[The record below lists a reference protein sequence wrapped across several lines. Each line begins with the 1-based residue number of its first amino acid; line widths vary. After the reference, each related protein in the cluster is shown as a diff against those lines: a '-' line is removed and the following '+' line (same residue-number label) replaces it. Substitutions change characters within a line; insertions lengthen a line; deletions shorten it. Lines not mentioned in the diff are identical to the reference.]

1 MCEKSLNKDT
11 FLSFKDEE
19 VDVMPTAV
27 KIISDEEI
35 FVGKMRLYV
44 EKLEQQARNSKEQ
57 ATNDAIKALKE
68 TGVINENGSSKK
80 KIVSWE

>member
-1 MCEKSLNKDT
+1 MCEKSLNKDA

-27 KIISDEEI
+27 KIISDEKI

>member
-1 MCEKSLNKDT
+1 
-11 FLSFKDEE
+11 
-19 VDVMPTAV
+19 MPTAV